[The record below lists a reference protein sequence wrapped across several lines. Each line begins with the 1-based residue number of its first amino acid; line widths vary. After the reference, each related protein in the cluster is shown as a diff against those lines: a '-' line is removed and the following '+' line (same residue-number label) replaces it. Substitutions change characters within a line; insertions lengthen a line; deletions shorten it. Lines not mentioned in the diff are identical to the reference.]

1 MDKAYEKQYSSS
13 SSNGLNSYPSVANL
27 ASGNIV
33 GAYQNFTET
42 NDSIFMATINHLLEE
57 Y

>member
-1 MDKAYEKQYSSS
+1 
-13 SSNGLNSYPSVANL
+13 
-27 ASGNIV
+27 V